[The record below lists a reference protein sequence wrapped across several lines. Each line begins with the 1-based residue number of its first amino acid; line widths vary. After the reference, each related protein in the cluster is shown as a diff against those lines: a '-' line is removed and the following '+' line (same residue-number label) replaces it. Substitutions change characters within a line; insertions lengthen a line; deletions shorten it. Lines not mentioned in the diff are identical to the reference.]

1 MQAQFV
7 AQAFDGV
14 TVGRIEFDPD
24 EAIRLVDVV
33 ADVVECNGLGL
44 GLGLGVAE
52 KQAVDDGLRQCAIL

>member
-24 EAIRLVDVV
+24 EAIRLVNMV

-44 GLGLGVAE
+44 GFGVAE
-52 KQAVDDGLRQCAIL
+52 KQAVDDGLRQGAIV